1 MKEIKTDIVI
11 VGAGLTGLLAACALS
26 SLELRILLIDAG
38 AIFLDQKKKDFR
50 TTAIAEG
57 SKLFFEELG
66 IWKNI
71 CKHSEKIKMIQV
83 FDRNISRKISFSNPK
98 NIGNLGYVVKNTK
111 IKKELI
117 NFLKQK
123 KNLRIFQ
130 KTPLERIETNQNH
143 TIVFSGNNK
152 IIAKLLIS
160 ADGKNSF
167 VRGIIGTP
175 TFKKKYKHSAF
186 VTNFSHKKNH
196 KNIAHEIF
204 LESGPLALLPM
215 QSTNNKTYNTSLIW
229 SNPSNFSNNLLK
241 TNPSLRKKIL
251 EEKIYN
257 YTGEIINFFDTKVFD
272 LSAHINTKFYDK
284 RLVYVGD
291 SAHSLHPIAGQGWNL
306 GVRDVKNL
314 LRIISKAKRNG
325 LDLGTEFIC
334 KNYHNLSHYDAYS
347 LYQVTDKLNSIFLN
361 ESSTINFIRKSG
373 FSFINNTKKI
383 KKQITNYAM
392 GV

>member
-11 VGAGLTGLLAACALS
+11 VGGGLTGLLTAFALS

-38 AIFLDQKKKDFR
+38 VIFSDINKKDFR

-71 CKHSEKIKMIQV
+71 YKHSEKIKTIKV
-83 FDRNISRKISFSNPK
+83 FDRDISRKIDFNNPE
-98 NIGNLGYVVKNTK
+98 NVGNLGYVVKNTK
-111 IKKELI
+111 IKNELI
-117 NFLKQK
+117 KSFKLK
-123 KNLRIFQ
+123 KNLRVLQ
-130 KTPLERIETNQNH
+130 KTSLEKIETNENN
-143 TIVFSGNNK
+143 TLVFSGNKK

-167 VRGIIGTP
+167 VREIVGTP
-175 TFKKKYKHSAF
+175 TFKKKYNHSAF

-196 KNIAHEIF
+196 NNIAHEIF
-204 LESGPLALLPM
+204 LKSGPLALLPM
-215 QSTNNKTYNTSLIW
+215 KSLNNKTYNTSLIW
-229 SNPSNFSNNLLK
+229 SNPKNFSNHLLK
-241 TNPSLRKKIL
+241 TNPTLRKKIL

-314 LRIISKAKRNG
+314 LRIISKAKTNG
-325 LDLGTEFIC
+325 LDLGMDFVC
-334 KNYHNLSHYDAYS
+334 RNYHNLSYYDAYS
-347 LYQVTDKLNSIFLN
+347 LYQVTDKLNSIFL
-361 ESSTINFIRKSG
+361 SQSTTINFIRKSG
-373 FSFINNTKKI
+373 FSFINKSKKI

>member
-1 MKEIKTDIVI
+1 MKEIKTDIVV
-11 VGAGLTGLLAACALS
+11 VGGGLTGLLAAYALS

-38 AIFLDQKKKDFR
+38 VIFKDLNKKDFR

-57 SKLFFEELG
+57 TKLFFEELG

-71 CKHSEKIKMIQV
+71 YKHSEKIKIIKV
-83 FDRNISRKISFSNPK
+83 FDRNISRKINFSNPE

-111 IKKELI
+111 IKIELI
-117 NFLKQK
+117 KLLKLK
-123 KNLRIFQ
+123 KNLRILQ
-130 KTPLERIETNQNH
+130 KTPLEKIETNQNN
-143 TIVFSGNNK
+143 TLVFSGNNK
-152 IIAKLLIS
+152 IISKLLIS

-167 VRGIIGTP
+167 VRGLIGTSI
-175 TFKKKYKHSAF
+175 FKKKYNHSAF

-196 KNIAHEIF
+196 NNIAHEIF

-215 QSTNNKTYNTSLIW
+215 KSPNNKTYNTSLIW
-229 SNPSNFSNNLLK
+229 SNPRNFSNNLLK
-241 TNPSLRKKIL
+241 TSSTLRKKIL

-272 LSAHINTKFYDK
+272 LSAHINSKFYDK
-284 RLVYVGD
+284 RLIYVGD

-306 GVRDVKNL
+306 GVRDIKNL
-314 LRIISKAKRNG
+314 LRIITKAKNNG
-325 LDLGTEFIC
+325 LDLGTEFVC
-334 KNYHNLSHYDAYS
+334 KNYHNLSHHDAYS
-347 LYQVTDKLNSIFLN
+347 LYQVTDKLNSIFLS
-361 ESSTINFIRKSG
+361 ERKTINFIRKSG
-373 FSFINNTKKI
+373 FSFINKTKKI

>member
-11 VGAGLTGLLAACALS
+11 VGGGLTGLLTACALS
-26 SLELRILLIDAG
+26 SLDLRILLIDAG
-38 AIFLDQKKKDFR
+38 FVFSDSNKKDFR

-71 CKHSEKIKMIQV
+71 YKHSEKIKTIKV
-83 FDRNISRKISFSNPK
+83 FDRNISRKINFSNPD

-111 IKKELI
+111 IKNELI
-117 NFLKQK
+117 KLLKLK
-123 KNLRIFQ
+123 KNLRILQ
-130 KTPLERIETNQNH
+130 KTPLEKIEINQNNAL
-143 TIVFSGNNK
+143 VFSGNNK

-175 TFKKKYKHSAF
+175 IFKKEYNHSAF
-186 VTNFSHKKNH
+186 VSNFSHKKNH

-215 QSTNNKTYNTSLIW
+215 KSLNKKTYNTSLIW
-229 SNPSNFSNNLLK
+229 SNSKYFSNNLLK
-241 TNPSLRKKIL
+241 TNPTLRKKIL

-257 YTGEIINFFDTKVFD
+257 YTGEIFNFFDTKVFD

-284 RLVYVGD
+284 RLIYVGD

-314 LRIISKAKRNG
+314 LKIISKAKNNG
-325 LDLGTEFIC
+325 LDLGTEFVC
-334 KNYHNLSHYDAYS
+334 KNYHNLSYYDAYS
-347 LYQVTDKLNSIFLN
+347 LYQVTDKLNSIFLH
-361 ESSTINFIRKSG
+361 ESTTINFIRKSG
-373 FSFINNTKKI
+373 FSLINKTKKI

>member
-11 VGAGLTGLLAACALS
+11 VGGGLTGLLTAYALS
-26 SLELRILLIDAG
+26 SLESRVLLIDAG
-38 AIFLDQKKKDFR
+38 DIFSNLNKKDFR

-66 IWKNI
+66 IWKKI
-71 CKHSEKIKMIQV
+71 YKHCEKIKTIKV
-83 FDRNISRKISFSNPK
+83 FDRNISRKINFNNPT
-98 NIGNLGYVVKNTK
+98 NIGNLGYVIKNTE
-111 IKKELI
+111 IKNELI
-117 NFLKQK
+117 KLLKLK
-123 KNLRIFQ
+123 KNLRILQ
-130 KTPLERIETNQNH
+130 KTPLEKIETNQEN
-143 TIVFSGNNK
+143 TYVFSGNYK
-152 IIAKLLIS
+152 IIAKLLVS

-167 VRGIIGTP
+167 VRKIIGTSA
-175 TFKKKYKHSAF
+175 FEKKYNHSAF

-204 LESGPLALLPM
+204 LDTGPLALLPM
-215 QSTNNKTYNTSLIW
+215 KSLNDNLYNTSLIW
-229 SNPSNFSNNLLK
+229 SNPKFFSDNLLK
-241 TNPSLRKKIL
+241 TNSTLRKKIL

-257 YTGEIINFFDTKVFD
+257 YTGKIINFFDTKVFD
-272 LSAHINTKFYDK
+272 LSAHINRKFYDK

-314 LRIISKAKRNG
+314 LTIVSKAKKNG
-325 LDLGTEFIC
+325 LDLGIDFVC
-334 KNYHNLSHYDAYS
+334 KNYHNLSHHDAYS
-347 LYQVTDKLNSIFLN
+347 LYQITDKLNFIFLS
-361 ESSTINFIRKSG
+361 EKTTINFIRKSG
-373 FSFINNTKKI
+373 FSFINKANKI

>member
-11 VGAGLTGLLAACALS
+11 VGGGLTGLLTAFALS
-26 SLELRILLIDAG
+26 TLELRILLIDAG
-38 AIFLDQKKKDFR
+38 VIFSDLNKKDFR

-66 IWKNI
+66 IWNNI
-71 CKHSEKIKMIQV
+71 YKHSEKIKTIKV
-83 FDRNISRKISFSNPK
+83 FDRDISRKIDFNNPE
-98 NIGNLGYVVKNTK
+98 NVGNLGYVVKNTK
-111 IKKELI
+111 IKNELI
-117 NFLKQK
+117 KSLKFK
-123 KNLRIFQ
+123 KNLRVLQ
-130 KTPLERIETNQNH
+130 KTSLEKIETNQDN
-143 TIVFSGNNK
+143 TLVFSGNKK

-167 VRGIIGTP
+167 VRGIVGTP
-175 TFKKKYKHSAF
+175 TFKKKYNHSAF

-196 KNIAHEIF
+196 NNIAHEIF
-204 LESGPLALLPM
+204 LKSGPLALLPM
-215 QSTNNKTYNTSLIW
+215 KSLNNKTYNTSLIW
-229 SNPSNFSNNLLK
+229 SNPKNFSNHLLK
-241 TNPSLRKKIL
+241 TNPTLRKKIL

-314 LRIISKAKRNG
+314 LTTISRAKNNG
-325 LDLGTEFIC
+325 LDVGIDFVC

-347 LYQVTDKLNSIFLN
+347 LYQVTDKLNSIFLS
-361 ESSTINFIRKSG
+361 ERASINFIRKSG
-373 FSFINNTKKI
+373 FSFINKTKKI

>member
-11 VGAGLTGLLAACALS
+11 VGGGLTGLLTAFALS

-38 AIFLDQKKKDFR
+38 VIFSDINKKDFR

-71 CKHSEKIKMIQV
+71 YKHSEKIKTIKV
-83 FDRNISRKISFSNPK
+83 FDRDISRKIDFNNPE
-98 NIGNLGYVVKNTK
+98 NVGNLGYVVKNTK
-111 IKKELI
+111 IKNELI
-117 NFLKQK
+117 KSLKFK
-123 KNLRIFQ
+123 KNLRVLQ
-130 KTPLERIETNQNH
+130 KTSLEKIETNQDN
-143 TIVFSGNNK
+143 TLVFSGNKK

-167 VRGIIGTP
+167 VREIVGTP
-175 TFKKKYKHSAF
+175 TFKKKYNHSAF

-196 KNIAHEIF
+196 NNIAHEIF
-204 LESGPLALLPM
+204 LKSGPLALLPM
-215 QSTNNKTYNTSLIW
+215 KSLNNKTYNTSLIW
-229 SNPSNFSNNLLK
+229 SNPKNFSNHLLK
-241 TNPSLRKKIL
+241 TNPTLRKKIL

-314 LRIISKAKRNG
+314 LRIISKAKTNG
-325 LDLGTEFIC
+325 LDLGMDFVC
-334 KNYHNLSHYDAYS
+334 KNYHNLSYYDAYS
-347 LYQVTDKLNSIFLN
+347 LYQVTDKLNSIFL
-361 ESSTINFIRKSG
+361 SQSTTINFIRKSG
-373 FSFINNTKKI
+373 FSFINKSKKI

>member
-11 VGAGLTGLLAACALS
+11 VGGGLTGLLAACALS

-38 AIFLDQKKKDFR
+38 VIFSDPKKKDFR

-71 CKHSEKIKMIQV
+71 YKHSEEIKTIKV
-83 FDRNISRKISFSNPK
+83 FDRNISRKISFSNPE

-111 IKKELI
+111 IKSELI
-117 NFLKQK
+117 KFLKL
-123 KNLRIFQ
+123 KNLRILQ
-130 KTPLERIETNQNH
+130 KTPLQRIETNQNDAL
-143 TIVFSGNNK
+143 VFSGNNK
-152 IIAKLLIS
+152 IIAKLIVS
-160 ADGKNSF
+160 ADGKKSF
-167 VRGIIGTP
+167 VREIIGTS
-175 TFKKKYKHSAF
+175 TFRKKYNHSAF

-196 KNIAHEIF
+196 NNIAHEIF
-204 LESGPLALLPM
+204 LKSGPLALLPM
-215 QSTNNKTYNTSLIW
+215 KSLNNKTYNTSLIW
-229 SNPSNFSNNLLK
+229 SNPKNFSNHLLK
-241 TNPSLRKKIL
+241 TNPTLRKKIL

-314 LRIISKAKRNG
+314 LRIISKARTNG
-325 LDLGTEFIC
+325 LDLGVDFVC
-334 KNYHNLSHYDAYS
+334 KNYHNLSYHDAYS
-347 LYQVTDKLNSIFLN
+347 LYQVTDKLNSIFLS
-361 ESSTINFIRKSG
+361 ESILMNFIRKSG
-373 FSFINNTKKI
+373 FSFINKTKKI

>member
-38 AIFLDQKKKDFR
+38 VIFSDSKKKDFR

-71 CKHSEKIKMIQV
+71 YKHSEKIKTIQV

-98 NIGNLGYVVKNTK
+98 NIGNLGYVIKNTK
-111 IKKELI
+111 IKNELI
-117 NFLKQK
+117 KFLKLK
-123 KNLRIFQ
+123 KNIRILQ
-130 KTPLERIETNQNH
+130 KTPLERIETNQNDSV
-143 TIVFSGNNK
+143 VFSSNNK
-152 IIAKLLIS
+152 IIAKLLVS

-167 VRGIIGTP
+167 VREIVGTS
-175 TFKKKYKHSAF
+175 TFKKKYNHSAF
-186 VTNFSHKKNH
+186 VTNFSHKQSH

-215 QSTNNKTYNTSLIW
+215 KSANNKTYNTSLIW
-229 SNPSNFSNNLLK
+229 SNPRNFSNNLLK

-257 YTGEIINFFDTKVFD
+257 YTGKIINFFDTKVFG

-284 RLVYVGD
+284 RLVYIGD

-314 LRIISKAKRNG
+314 LRIISKAKKNG

-334 KNYHNLSHYDAYS
+334 KNYHNLSHHDAYS

-373 FSFINNTKKI
+373 FSFINKTNKI